1 MTATITAQF
10 SKQMANEMAAQ
21 VVAYEEHFHLL
32 EGYQVVTS
40 KLEVTIE
47 RVLQDVGSPAH
58 IILRL
63 SADSTLQKNWDLVLV
78 F

>member
-21 VVAYEEHFHLL
+21 VVAYEERFHLL

-47 RVLQDVGSPAH
+47 RVL
-58 IILRL
+58 
-63 SADSTLQKNWDLVLV
+63 
-78 F
+78 